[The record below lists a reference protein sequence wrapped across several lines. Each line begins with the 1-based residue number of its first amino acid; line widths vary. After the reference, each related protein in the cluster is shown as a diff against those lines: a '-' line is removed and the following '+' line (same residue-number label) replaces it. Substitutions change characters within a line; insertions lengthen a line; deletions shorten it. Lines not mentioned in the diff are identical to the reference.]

1 MHNTK
6 YMNTYHHAKQHILY
20 IQFPPQNLKMKVLVK
35 IKKIYQLPH
44 RILELMDHKKRDMMY
59 IPPAMMI

>member
-20 IQFPPQNLKMKVLVK
+20 IQFPPQK
-35 IKKIYQLPH
+35 Q
-44 RILELMDHKKRDMMY
+44 EEKKRKETINHFNRY
-59 IPPAMMI
+59 IYG